1 MEDKNKIYRS
11 EFHDQGD
18 MNMIGDCAIY
28 RSYSSNKR
36 LIVGD
41 YIPYSYYVTK
51 SKPPLAKNEVFI
63 RPSRNFLA
71 VKKLY
76 NVVFKSLFI
85 ATSVVTLL
93 VVTVVNTLF
102 LSKTKKQR
110 QLNRAY

>member
-1 MEDKNKIYRS
+1 
-11 EFHDQGD
+11 

-41 YIPYSYYVTK
+41 YIPYSYYATK
-51 SKPPLAKNEVFI
+51 PKPPLAKDEVFI

-71 VKKLY
+71 IKKLY
-76 NVVFKSLFI
+76 DVVFKSLFI
-85 ATSVVTLL
+85 AIAVVTLL
-93 VVTVVNTLF
+93 VVTVVDTVF
-102 LSKTKKQR
+102 SSKAKKSR